1 MEAEYGIKHIN
12 DVCIMANVVV
22 QNVFRKQSIGF
33 TGLLTIALV
42 IAKALEYI
50 EIDWLWVFAPLWLP
64 VAIVLG
70 LMLIFVALI
79 IVALFLAVLAYLA
92 VNAVKIA
99 YHLV

>member
-1 MEAEYGIKHIN
+1 MTH
-12 DVCIMANVVV
+12 VVV
-22 QNVFRKQSIGF
+22 QNVFRKESIGF

-42 IAKALEYI
+42 LAKSLGYLEI
-50 EIDWLWVFAPLWLP
+50 EWVWVFAPLWLP

-70 LMLIFVALI
+70 LMLIVVALI
-79 IVALFLAVLAYLA
+79 IVALFLAIIAYIS

>member
-1 MEAEYGIKHIN
+1 MMC
-12 DVCIMANVVV
+12 DIMTHVVV
-22 QNVFRKQSIGF
+22 QNVFRKESIGF

-42 IAKALEYI
+42 IAKALGYLEI
-50 EIDWLWVFAPLWLP
+50 EWLWVFAPLWLP
-64 VAIVLG
+64 VAIVFV
-70 LMLIFVALI
+70 LMLIVLALI

>member
-1 MEAEYGIKHIN
+1 MTHVI
-12 DVCIMANVVV
+12 V
-22 QNVFRKQSIGF
+22 QNVFRKESIGF

-42 IAKALEYI
+42 LAKALGYLEI
-50 EIDWLWVFAPLWLP
+50 EWLWVFAPLWLP

-70 LMLIFVALI
+70 LMLIVVALI
-79 IVALFLAVLAYLA
+79 IVALFLAIIAYIA